1 MRFGKMEVEMK
12 SKLCRLGVFYLAS
25 AMLLVL
31 LAACASPPEETPPSA
46 ITVTDQL
53 GRTVRLEEVPKRIIS
68 LAPSNTE
75 ILFALGLADRIVAV
89 TDYCNYPPQAE
100 EKPSVGG
107 FSTPN
112 IEEIV
117 AHSPDLI
124 LATSIHEKRVLPKLE
139 DKRLVVFALNPKTI
153 DEVLEAITLVGKIT
167 GSEAEA
173 SRLVGE
179 MQRRIKAVADR
190 VSGLS
195 EEQKP
200 RSFYLLWH
208 APMMTSGSGTL
219 QNDLIVKAGGMNIA
233 KNISGYADISLEA
246 VIVSNPE
253 VMVAGAGHGSGEDLT
268 FQFIQTE
275 TRLSSVSARI
285 NNRLHAIDADLASRG
300 GPRIVDALEQF
311 AAFIHLELFK

>member
-1 MRFGKMEVEMK
+1 MK
-12 SKLCRLGVFYLAS
+12 SKLCRLGVFYLVLAI
-25 AMLLVL
+25 LLVL
-31 LAACASPPEETPPSA
+31 LAACASSPGETPPSA

-53 GRTVRLEEVPKRIIS
+53 GRTVRLEEVPQRIIS

-100 EKPSVGG
+100 EKPSIGS

-124 LATSIHEKRVLPKLE
+124 VATSIHEKRVLPQLE
-139 DKRLVVFALNPKTI
+139 DKGIAVFVLNPKTV
-153 DEVLEAITLVGKIT
+153 DGVLEAITLAGKIT

-179 MQRRIKAVADR
+179 MQRRIKVVTDR
-190 VSGLS
+190 TDGLS
-195 EEQKP
+195 EEQKT

-208 APMMTSGSGTL
+208 DPLMTSGSGTL
-219 QNDLIVKAGGMNIA
+219 QNDLIVKAGGTNIA
-233 KNISGYADISLEA
+233 QNITGYGAISLEV
-246 VIVSNPE
+246 VIASNPE
-253 VMVAGAGHGSGEDLT
+253 VMMAGAGHGSGEGLT
-268 FQFIQTE
+268 FRFIQTE
-275 TRLSSVSARI
+275 TRLSSVSASI
-285 NNRLHAIDADLASRG
+285 NNRLHAVDADLANRG

-311 AAFIHLELFK
+311 AAFIHPELFK